1 MLFVGQVSG
10 IVENFN
16 IRINSNTIMV
26 INVKLRIK
34 VLLIEFSPAQIIFSL
49 PRISL
54 AVEFTS
60 ACSLFMMVRDVNLPQ
75 LGKFPTNWNLQ
86 LFEVKLESCVF
97 WIAGCCLLFA
107 FLLLLLLFCFFQTT
121 VEGHYQQ
128 VVAISNVCSW
138 TTFVFWQ
145 CSLLIR
151 RASSLNCD
159 QSVCGVV
166 YLGYARSIFWLLCDD
181 QKCSPRQNC

>member
-1 MLFVGQVSG
+1 MS
-10 IVENFN
+10 NF
-16 IRINSNTIMV
+16 
-26 INVKLRIK
+26 

-54 AVEFTS
+54 AVRIHVCMFIIHDGERRKPSTAWKVS
-60 ACSLFMMVRDVNLPQ
+60 H
-75 LGKFPTNWNLQ
+75 
-86 LFEVKLESCVF
+86 KLESSAFRGQTWVF
-97 WIAGCCLLFA
+97 RVLDCWLLFV
-107 FLLLLLLFCFFQTT
+107 LCLFVCLFVFFFSQTT

-138 TTFVFWQ
+138 NTFVFWQ
-145 CSLLIR
+145 CSLLIG

-166 YLGYARSIFWLLCDD
+166 YFGYARSIFWLLCDD
-181 QKCSPRQNC
+181 QKCSSRQNC